1 MWPFVHVTLWPF
13 GHFPGASLP
22 NTFYTDAL
30 IYDILHGTDTAHEVD
45 ALEAIAKRFCPHA
58 LEPNATWLEP
68 ACGTARHLRLLAKRK
83 KSVLGFDA
91 EPAMVR
97 FARQSLGSRVFRA
110 RFDDFLTKRPRT
122 KADLAFVLINTI
134 RHAHTDREMLT
145 HFRMVARSL
154 NPNGIYIVGISLS
167 LYGFEA
173 ATEDVWTGSR
183 RGTKVTQVVQYI
195 PPEGDGSKVRDE
207 YVHSHLTITSGK
219 RTRHTDSTY
228 TLRTYS
234 LDQWRKLI
242 AKSPFEIIG
251 VTDQDGV
258 PTKPSPLGY
267 NVFILAPRAAKRPT
281 PSARSA
287 KPRRSKRRKGAPKA
301 P

>member
-1 MWPFVHVTLWPF
+1 M
-13 GHFPGASLP
+13 P
-22 NTFYTDAL
+22 NTFYTNAR
-30 IYDILHGTDTAHEVD
+30 IYDILHDTDTADEVN
-45 ALEAIAKRFCPHA
+45 ALEAIARRFCPHA
-58 LEPNATWLEP
+58 LAHGSTWLEP

-110 RFDDFLTKRPRT
+110 RFDDFLTKRPKT
-122 KADLAFVLINTI
+122 KAHLAFVLINTI
-134 RHAHTDREMLT
+134 RHAHTDREMLS
-145 HFRMVARSL
+145 HFRMIARSL
-154 NPNGIYIVGISLS
+154 NPGGIYIVGLSLS
-167 LYGFEA
+167 LYGFESP
-173 ATEDVWTGSR
+173 TEDVWSGSR
-183 RGTKVTQVVQYI
+183 DGTRVTQVVQYI
-195 PPEGDGSKVRDE
+195 PPDGPGTKTRDE
-207 YVHSHLTITSGK
+207 RVLSHLTITTDK

-267 NVFILAPRAAKRPT
+267 NVFILAPRASKRPT
-281 PSARSA
+281 PNPKPA
-287 KPRRSKRRKGAPKA
+287 KRRPSKRRKGAGKA

>member
-1 MWPFVHVTLWPF
+1 MPI
-13 GHFPGASLP
+13 
-22 NTFYTDAL
+22 TFYTDAR
-30 IYDILHGTDTAHEVD
+30 IYDILHGTDTADEVN

-58 LEPNATWLEP
+58 LKPGSTWLEP
-68 ACGTARHLRLLAKRK
+68 ACGTARHLRLLAKRQ

-91 EPAMVR
+91 EPAMIR
-97 FARQSLGSRVFRA
+97 FARQSLGPRVFRA
-110 RFDDFLTKRPRT
+110 RFDDFLTKRPKT

-134 RHAHTDREMLT
+134 RHAHTDREMLS
-145 HFRMVARSL
+145 HFRQIARSL
-154 NPNGIYIVGISLS
+154 NPSGIYIVGLSLS
-167 LYGFEA
+167 LYRLESP
-173 ATEDVWTGSR
+173 TEDVWSGSR
-183 RGTKVTQVVQYI
+183 DGTRVTQVVQYI
-195 PPEGDGSKVRDE
+195 PPEGNGSKDRDE
-207 YVHSHLTITSGK
+207 HVHSHLTITSGK
-219 RTRHTDSTY
+219 NTRHTDSTY

-242 AKSPFEIIG
+242 AKSPFEVIG

-281 PSARSA
+281 PNPA
-287 KPRRSKRRKGAPKA
+287 KRRPSKRRKGAEKA